1 MWILGCF
8 LCRSFAK
15 VEMIRLDS
23 RAALSCHEYLHK
35 QNAPNLF
42 DLSKREEDDPL
53 VEALKKAGGEH
64 EDVVIRFLKTLN
76 IPFLQIDLSQKVEAI
91 EIATLAA
98 LESSEVSMI
107 FGASL
112 GYHLEEAKFGK
123 SISDR
128 TSRPDLLFKTGLNQ
142 IGKPLWVPVDI
153 KSHEAVGENKSN
165 TLHVTELPS
174 YSVEDS
180 QIISGRLLEKDA
192 LQLAHYVAH
201 LRELG
206 FSDESHFAGII
217 GKNYQ
222 KIVWADLSQAI
233 YGTGVN
239 AQTALTKYLIQF
251 ANAKEITIQ
260 SISRAQ
266 NPANPPVSFAKR
278 ISGDF
283 GCATCE
289 FKSVCRDE
297 MEAFDGGSGHVTLLS
312 EVTAAKAGENFPDIQ
327 GIKDLAMQTNLSPF
341 GLKSVIRA
349 QTWMDKKVRIIN
361 PSEPLNLPVFDI
373 EIDIDLEN
381 SQAAL
386 MESGIE
392 DIPGRDSIYL
402 YGFGIHNRLKNPS
415 WKSAEFGY
423 YDDYSDSSESEL
435 IILKLMW
442 DRIKTEI
449 DNAESHGKSIG
460 VFHYSQHEIS
470 WWRKFAERYSNV
482 PGVPSLKEVE
492 ALISKYFIDLL
503 KYTRKLAF
511 PVTGYSIKTLA
522 PLAGFYWSSD
532 DAGGGNSLIKYQ
544 QAVSKSSNEFLKD
557 ESINWLRAYNQDDV
571 KATFAVRRYIRH
583 LDL

>member
-1 MWILGCF
+1 MT
-8 LCRSFAK
+8 
-15 VEMIRLDS
+15 RLDS
-23 RAALSCHEYLHK
+23 RASLSCHEYLHK
-35 QNAPNLF
+35 QNAPHLF
-42 DLSKREEDDPL
+42 DLSKRQKDDPL

-64 EDVVIRFLKTLN
+64 EALVIRFLKTLN

-91 EIATLAA
+91 ELATLAA
-98 LESSEVSMI
+98 LENSEVSMI

-128 TSRPDLLFKTGLNQ
+128 TSRPDVLFKTGLNQ
-142 IGKPLWVPVDI
+142 TGKPLWVPVDI
-153 KSHEAVGENKSN
+153 KSHEAIAENKSN
-165 TLHVTELPS
+165 TLRVTELPS
-174 YSVEDS
+174 YNVTDS
-180 QIISGRLLEKDA
+180 QTITGRLLEKDA

-206 FSDESHFAGII
+206 FSDQSHYAGII

-222 KIVWADLSQAI
+222 SIVWTDLTQAI

-239 AQTALTKYLIQF
+239 TQTAFAKYLVQF
-251 ANAKEITIQ
+251 ELAKEIITQ
-260 SISRAQ
+260 SIIRAQ
-266 NPANPPVSFAKR
+266 NPANPPVSIAKR

-297 MEAFDGGSGHVTLLS
+297 MEAFDGGNGHVTLLS
-312 EVTAAKAGENFPDIQ
+312 EVTAAKAEENFPDID
-327 GIKDLAMQTNLSPF
+327 GIKDLATQTNLSPF
-341 GLKSVIRA
+341 GMKAVIRA
-349 QTWMDKKVRIIN
+349 QTWMDRKVRLIN

-373 EIDIDLEN
+373 EMDIDLEN

-402 YGFGIHNRLKNPS
+402 YGFGIHDRLKNLS
-415 WKSAEFGY
+415 WESAEFGY
-423 YDDYSDSSESEL
+423 YDNYSDSSESEL
-435 IILKLMW
+435 IILQFMW

-449 DNAESHGKSIG
+449 NKAESQGKSIG

-522 PLAGFYWSSD
+522 PLAGFYWSTD

-544 QAVSKSSNEFLKD
+544 QAISESSDEALKD

-571 KATFAVRRYIRH
+571 KATFAVRNYIRN

>member
-1 MWILGCF
+1 MT
-8 LCRSFAK
+8 
-15 VEMIRLDS
+15 RLDS
-23 RAALSCHEYLHK
+23 RASLSCHEYLHK

-42 DLSKREEDDPL
+42 DLSKRQKDDPL

-76 IPFLQIDLSQKVEAI
+76 IPFLQIDLSQKVDAI
-91 EIATLAA
+91 ELATLAA
-98 LESSEVSMI
+98 LENSEVSII

-112 GYHLEEAKFGK
+112 GYHLEEARFGK

-128 TSRPDLLFKTGLNQ
+128 TSRPDVLFKTGLNQ
-142 IGKPLWVPVDI
+142 DGKPLWVPVDI
-153 KSHEAVGENKSN
+153 KSHEAVGENKTN
-165 TLHVTELPS
+165 TLRVAELPS
-174 YSVEDS
+174 YSVKDS
-180 QIISGRLLEKDA
+180 QTITGRLLEKDA

-222 KIVWADLSQAI
+222 NIVWADLSQAI
-233 YGTGVN
+233 YGTGAN
-239 AQTALTKYLIQF
+239 TQTAFAKYLVQF
-251 ANAKEITIQ
+251 ELAKEITTQ
-260 SISRAQ
+260 SIIRSQ
-266 NPANPPVSFAKR
+266 NPANPPVSIAKR

-297 MEAFDGGSGHVTLLS
+297 MEAFDGGHGHVTLLS
-312 EVTAAKAGENFPDIQ
+312 EVTAAKAEENFPDIQ
-327 GIKDLAMQTNLSPF
+327 GIKDLAPQTNLSPF
-341 GLKSVIRA
+341 GMKSVIRA
-349 QTWMDKKVRIIN
+349 QTWMDNKVRLIN
-361 PSEPLNLPVFDI
+361 PSEPLNLPIFDI
-373 EIDIDLEN
+373 EMDIDLEN

-386 MESGIE
+386 MESGFE

-402 YGFGIHNRLKNPS
+402 YGFGIHDRLKDPS
-415 WKSAEFGY
+415 WESAEFGY
-423 YDDYSDSSESEL
+423 YDNYSDSSESEL
-435 IILKLMW
+435 IILKFMW

-449 DNAESHGKSIG
+449 EKAESHGKSIG

-482 PGVPSLKEVE
+482 SGVPTLKEVE

-522 PLAGFYWSSD
+522 PLAGFYWSAD

-544 QAVSKSSNEFLKD
+544 QAVSKSSNEVLKN

-571 KATFAVRRYIRH
+571 KATFAVRNYIRN